1 MITLRTTVAI
11 PVGAKFNIYY
21 DFSDS
26 NGGGPMDF
34 AGRTGTLKIKNIFK
48 DADNSDFIEC
58 PDCIDVEP
66 LDSEGNNIKSRIQFN
81 IDSQYTSQLEIPD
94 NEKDPYG
101 ESGVYAIAQVTF
113 DNGEIPIILKVKPIK
128 TI

>member
-1 MITLRTTVAI
+1 MQTLRDTVSI
-11 PVGAKFNIYY
+11 PQGASFNFYF
-21 DFSDS
+21 DFVDS
-26 NGGGPMDF
+26 EGNAMDF
-34 AGRTGTLKIKNIFK
+34 AGRTGTLKLRNIFK
-48 DADNSDFIEC
+48 DANNSSLIEC
-58 PDCIDVEP
+58 VDCIDVEP

-81 IDSQYTSQLEIPD
+81 IGSEYTSQLELPD

-101 ESGVYAIAQVTF
+101 ESGVYSIAQVTF